1 MSDPRSIG
9 AAIRREQKRL
19 WRSCPGLGL
28 QVLWT
33 EVAGPDIAAH
43 ARVKSVREGVVTVAC
58 DSGAWACEL
67 SLQAELLATRI
78 NQLKPQEP
86 VQKIRFVNAAGGNQK
101 SRK

>member
-9 AAIRREQKRL
+9 AAVRREQKRL
-19 WRSCPGLGL
+19 WHNCPALGL
-28 QVLWT
+28 QSLWAK
-33 EVAGPDIAAH
+33 VAGPDIVAH
-43 ARVKSVREGVVTVAC
+43 AWVKSVREGVVTVAC

-67 SLQAELLATRI
+67 TLQAELLADRL

-86 VQKIRFVNAAGGNQK
+86 VRKIRFVNAAGGNQN